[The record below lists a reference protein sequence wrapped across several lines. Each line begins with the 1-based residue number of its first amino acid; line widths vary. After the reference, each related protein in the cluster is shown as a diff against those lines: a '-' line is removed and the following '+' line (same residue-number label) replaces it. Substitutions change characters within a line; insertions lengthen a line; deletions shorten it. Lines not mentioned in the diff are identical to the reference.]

1 MSPVP
6 GGPRGRGRV
15 GGTGG
20 RRAASYVLA
29 LAAAGLLAAAA
40 SPAAGQEQERPAPR
54 DTTVLDRPLVRGGQ
68 GDRPYLA
75 DLAGRLAIGG
85 YAEGHARLEREDGI
99 TEEAGFEAKRFNLFF
114 HSRISDFVRFGAEL
128 EFEDAAEEIRLEFMT
143 VDLLVHR
150 SLGVRAGMIL
160 LPLGRFNLSHDSPQN
175 PFTDRPLVSTELLG
189 VALSQPGAGAFGIV
203 PLGGAARIVYE
214 AYAVNGFDDG
224 ILDAEEGVRLPAGR
238 DNFEN
243 NNNRLSGVGRVSFSP
258 GVELEVGLSG
268 MHGSYNEAV
277 LDGERV
283 DEPRSVSLAALDW
296 DFDPGPVR
304 VVGEAALAE
313 IELPPALEG
322 LFASQQ
328 WGIYADGVVPFG
340 RGWIA
345 TMPGSRF
352 EAKARLDFV
361 DFDREISGDDALRV
375 SLGLNFR
382 PTPSTAFKLDYFRGR
397 SHDRFN
403 NPADQAGV
411 LFSAAT
417 YF

>member
-1 MSPVP
+1 M
-6 GGPRGRGRV
+6 RAV
-15 GGTGG
+15 GGRSRPRAGARPPGTA
-20 RRAASYVLA
+20 RRSTSVLVS
-29 LAAAGLLAAAA
+29 LAAVGALLPPAAAQEPE
-40 SPAAGQEQERPAPR
+40 PAAPR
-54 DTTVLDRPLVRGGQ
+54 DTVVERPFVRGGQ

-75 DLAGRLAIGG
+75 ALAGRLAIGG
-85 YAEGHARLEREDGI
+85 YAEGHLRLEREEGV
-99 TEEAGFEAKRFNLFF
+99 TEEAGLEAKRFNLFF

-128 EFEDAAEEIRLEFMT
+128 EFEDSAEEIRLEFMT

-150 SLGVRAGMIL
+150 AFGLRAGMVL
-160 LPLGRFNLSHDSPQN
+160 LPMGRFNLSHDSPQN
-175 PFTDRPLVSTELLG
+175 PFTDRPLVSAEILS
-189 VALSQPGAGAFGIV
+189 VALSQPGVGAFGIV
-203 PLGGAARIVYE
+203 PLGGTARLTYE

-243 NNNRLSGVGRVSFSP
+243 NNNRLAGVGRVAFSP

-268 MHGSYNEAV
+268 IHGQYNESV

-283 DEPRSVSLAALDW
+283 DEARSVSVAVLDW
-296 DFDPGPVR
+296 DVDPGFVR
-304 VVGEAALAE
+304 VVGEAALAG
-313 IELPPALEG
+313 IDVPPALEG
-322 LFASQQ
+322 LFASEQ
-328 WGIYADGVVPFG
+328 WGLYTDVVVPFG

-352 EAKARLDFV
+352 EAKARLDYV
-361 DFDREISGDDALRV
+361 DFDGEIPGDDALRV

-382 PTPSTAFKLDYFRGR
+382 PTPNTAFKLDYFRGR
-397 SHDRFN
+397 AHDRFN